1 MNNLNNISVNA
12 FYYEE
17 YEYSTLVVGD
27 GMSLSW

>member
-12 FYYEE
+12 FYYE
-17 YEYSTLVVGD
+17 YEYTLVVGD